1 MSQSGNKYIL
11 LMTLI
16 NQLPQKVQKE
26 LTKKSLLKVI
36 SGLDNFDMESVKLI
50 ANAAS
55 IGGADMF
62 DMACKPELVEE
73 VKKISSLPICVSAVE
88 PKLFI
93 DSVKAGAVLL
103 EIGNFDSFYEK
114 GITFSAE
121 KIISL
126 TKETKDL
133 LPDSPLSVT
142 VPHTISLDKQV
153 ELAIKLAKEGA
164 DFIQTE
170 GGKSSTP
177 LSSGVQGHFE
187 KAAPTLAATFSISR
201 EFVKNKIHTPIM
213 CASGLSEI
221 TCPLAIAS
229 GASAVGVGSVV
240 NKLDNVIAMIAAVR
254 ALKESLDKS
263 LIKQKI
269 S

>member
-11 LMTLI
+11 RMTLI

-36 SGLDNFDMESVKLI
+36 SGLNNFDMQSVKLI
-50 ANAAS
+50 ANAAL
-55 IGGADMF
+55 IGGADMI
-62 DMACKPELVEE
+62 DLACKPELVEE

-114 GITFSAE
+114 GITFCPE
-121 KIISL
+121 QIIAL

-133 LPDSPLSVT
+133 LPESPLSVT
-142 VPHTISLDKQV
+142 VPHNITLDKQV
-153 ELAIKLAKEGA
+153 ELAVELVKEGA
-164 DFIQTE
+164 DIIQTE
-170 GGKSSTP
+170 GGKSSKP
-177 LSSGVQGHFE
+177 FSSGVQGHFE
-187 KAAPTLAATFSISR
+187 KAAPTLAATFSISQ
-201 EFVKNKIHTPIM
+201 EFVKNNINIPIM
-213 CASGLSEI
+213 SASGLSEI
-221 TCPLAIAS
+221 SCPLAIAS

-240 NKLDNVIAMIAAVR
+240 NRLDNLIAMIAVVR
-254 ALKESLDKS
+254 ALKESLDNS

>member
-1 MSQSGNKYIL
+1 
-11 LMTLI
+11 MTLI

-26 LTKKSLLKVI
+26 LTQKSLLKVI
-36 SGLDNFDMESVKLI
+36 SGLNNFDIESVKLI

-55 IGGADMF
+55 IGGADMI
-62 DMACKPELVEE
+62 DLACEASLIEE
-73 VKKISSLPICVSAVE
+73 VKNITSLPICVSAVE

-114 GITFSAE
+114 GITFSSE
-121 KIISL
+121 QIISL

-133 LPDSPLSVT
+133 LPDIPLSVT
-142 VPHTISLDKQV
+142 VPHTITFDKQV
-153 ELAIKLAKEGA
+153 ELSIKLVKEGA

-177 LSSGVQGHFE
+177 LSAGIQGHFE
-187 KAAPTLAATFSISR
+187 KAVPTLTATFSISQ
-201 EFVKNKIHTPIM
+201 EFSKNNINTPIM

-240 NKLDNVIAMIAAVR
+240 NKLNDPIVMIAAVR
-254 ALKESLDKS
+254 ALKESLDNS
-263 LIKQKI
+263 LIRQKI

>member
-1 MSQSGNKYIL
+1 
-11 LMTLI
+11 MTLI

-36 SGLDNFDMESVKLI
+36 SGLNNFDIQSVKLI
-50 ANAAS
+50 ANAAL
-55 IGGADMF
+55 IGGADMI
-62 DMACKPELVEE
+62 DLACKPELVEE
-73 VKKISSLPICVSAVE
+73 VKKISCLPICVSAVE
-88 PKLFI
+88 PKLFT
-93 DSVKAGAVLL
+93 DSVKAGAILV

-121 KIISL
+121 RIISL

-133 LPDSPLSVT
+133 LPDIPLSVT
-142 VPHTISLDKQV
+142 VPHTLTLDKQV
-153 ELAIKLAKEGA
+153 ELAIKLVKEGA

-187 KAAPTLAATFSISR
+187 KAVPTLSATFSISQ
-201 EFVKNKIHTPIM
+201 EFAKNNINTPIM

-240 NKLDNVIAMIAAVR
+240 NKLDNLIAMIAAVR
-254 ALKESLDKS
+254 ALKESLDNS
-263 LIKQKI
+263 LIREKI

>member
-1 MSQSGNKYIL
+1 
-11 LMTLI
+11 MTLI

-26 LTKKSLLKVI
+26 LTTKSLLKVI
-36 SGLDNFDMESVKLI
+36 SGLDNFDMESVKLV
-50 ANAAS
+50 ANAAL
-55 IGGADMF
+55 IGGADMV
-62 DMACKPELVEE
+62 DVACKPVLVEE
-73 VKKISSLPICVSAVE
+73 VKKISPLPICVSAVE

-114 GITFSAE
+114 GITFSSE
-121 KIISL
+121 QIISL

-142 VPHTISLDKQV
+142 VPHTITLDQQV
-153 ELAIKLAKEGA
+153 ELAIKLVQEGA

-177 LSSGVQGHFE
+177 LSPGIQGHFE
-187 KAAPTLAATFSISR
+187 KAVPTLAATFSISQ
-201 EFVKNKIHTPIM
+201 EFAKNNINTPII
-213 CASGLSEI
+213 CASGLSEV

-240 NKLDNVIAMIAAVR
+240 NKLDDLIAMIAAVR
-254 ALKESLDKS
+254 ALKESLDNS
-263 LIKQKI
+263 LIRQKI

>member
-1 MSQSGNKYIL
+1 
-11 LMTLI
+11 MTLI

-26 LTKKSLLKVI
+26 LNKRSLLKVI
-36 SGLDNFDMESVKLI
+36 SGLNNFDVQSVKLI
-50 ANAAS
+50 ANAAMM
-55 IGGADMF
+55 GGADMV
-62 DMACKPELVEE
+62 DLACKPELVEE
-73 VKKISSLPICVSAVE
+73 VKKMSSLPICVSAVE
-88 PKLFI
+88 PKLFT
-93 DSVKAGAVLL
+93 DSVKAGANLL
-103 EIGNFDSFYEK
+103 EIGNFDSFYEQ

-133 LPDSPLSVT
+133 LPNCPLSVT

-153 ELAIKLAKEGA
+153 ELAIKLVNEGA

-170 GGKSSTP
+170 GGKSSLP
-177 LSSGVQGHFE
+177 FSPGVQGHFE
-187 KAAPTLAATFSISR
+187 KATPTLAATFSISQ
-201 EFVKNKIHTPIM
+201 EFAKNNIDTPIM

-240 NKLDNVIAMIAAVR
+240 NKLDDLIAMIAAVR
-254 ALKESLDKS
+254 ALKESLDNS
-263 LIKQKI
+263 LIRQKI
-269 S
+269 F

>member
-1 MSQSGNKYIL
+1 
-11 LMTLI
+11 MTLI

-26 LTKKSLLKVI
+26 LINKSLLKVI
-36 SGLDNFDMESVKLI
+36 SGLNNFNLESVKLI

-55 IGGADMF
+55 MGGADMI
-62 DMACKPELVEE
+62 DLACDPILVDE

-103 EIGNFDSFYEK
+103 EIGNFDSFYEQ
-114 GITFSAE
+114 GITFSPDQ
-121 KIISL
+121 IISL

-133 LPDSPLSVT
+133 LPNSPLSVT
-142 VPHTISLDKQV
+142 VPHTITLDQQV
-153 ELAIKLAKEGA
+153 DLAIKLVNEGA

-177 LSSGVQGHFE
+177 LSPGVQGHFE
-187 KAAPTLAATFSISR
+187 KAAPTLAATFSISQ
-201 EFVKNKIHTPIM
+201 EFAKNNINTPIM

-240 NKLDNVIAMIAAVR
+240 NKLDNPIAMIAAVR
-254 ALKESLDKS
+254 ALKESLDNS

-269 S
+269 F

>member
-1 MSQSGNKYIL
+1 
-11 LMTLI
+11 MTLI

-26 LTKKSLLKVI
+26 LKKKSLLKVI
-36 SGLDNFDMESVKLI
+36 SGLDNFEIESVRLI
-50 ANAAS
+50 ANAAL
-55 IGGADMF
+55 IGGADMV
-62 DMACKPELVEE
+62 DLACEPLLVEE

-114 GITFSAE
+114 GITFSPQQ
-121 KIISL
+121 IISL

-133 LPDSPLSVT
+133 LPNSPLSVT
-142 VPHTISLDKQV
+142 VPHTISLDQQV
-153 ELAIKLAKEGA
+153 ELAIQLVHEGA

-170 GGKSSTP
+170 GGKSSSP
-177 LSSGVQGHFE
+177 LSPGVQGHFE
-187 KAAPTLAATFSISR
+187 KAAPTLAATFSISQ
-201 EFVKNKIHTPIM
+201 EFAKNNIKTPIM

-240 NKLDNVIAMIAAVR
+240 NKLDDLIAMIAAVR
-254 ALKESLDKS
+254 ALKESLDNS
-263 LIKQKI
+263 LIRQKI
-269 S
+269 F

>member
-1 MSQSGNKYIL
+1 
-11 LMTLI
+11 MTLI

-26 LTKKSLLKVI
+26 LVNKSLLKVI
-36 SGLDNFDMESVKLI
+36 SGLDNFELESVKLI
-50 ANAAS
+50 ANAAF
-55 IGGADMF
+55 IGGADMV
-62 DMACKPELVEE
+62 DIACKPELVEE

-114 GITFSAE
+114 GFTFSAE
-121 KIISL
+121 QIISL
-126 TKETKDL
+126 TRETKDL
-133 LPDSPLSVT
+133 LPDTPLSVT
-142 VPHTISLDKQV
+142 VPHTITLDKQV
-153 ELAIKLAKEGA
+153 DLAIKLVQEGA

-170 GGKSSTP
+170 GGKSSIP
-177 LSSGVQGHFE
+177 FSPGVQGHFE
-187 KAAPTLAATFSISR
+187 KAAPTLAATFSISK
-201 EFVKNKIHTPIM
+201 EFAKNNINIPIM

-240 NKLDNVIAMIAAVR
+240 NKLDDSIAMIAAVR
-254 ALKESLDKS
+254 ALKESLNNS

>member
-1 MSQSGNKYIL
+1 
-11 LMTLI
+11 MTLI
-16 NQLPQKVQKE
+16 NQLPQKVQEE

-50 ANAAS
+50 ANAALR
-55 IGGADMF
+55 GGADMI
-62 DMACKPELVEE
+62 DLACAPVLVEE
-73 VKKISSLPICVSAVE
+73 VQKISSLPICVSAVE
-88 PKLFI
+88 PKLFV

-103 EIGNFDSFYEK
+103 EIGNYDSFYEK
-114 GITFSAE
+114 DITFTAE
-121 KIISL
+121 QIISL

-133 LPDSPLSVT
+133 LPDIPLSVT
-142 VPHTISLDKQV
+142 VPHTISLNQQV
-153 ELAIKLAKEGA
+153 ELAIKLVQEGA

-170 GGKSSTP
+170 GGKSSAP
-177 LSSGVQGHFE
+177 VSAGVQGRFE
-187 KAAPTLAATFSISR
+187 KAVPTLAATFSISQ
-201 EFVKNKIHTPIM
+201 EFAKNNINIPII

-240 NKLDNVIAMIAAVR
+240 NKLDTLIAMIASVR
-254 ALKESLDKS
+254 ALKESLNNS
-263 LIKQKI
+263 LIRQKI

>member
-1 MSQSGNKYIL
+1 
-11 LMTLI
+11 MTLI

-26 LTKKSLLKVI
+26 LSKKSLLKVI
-36 SGLDNFDMESVKLI
+36 SGLDNFDLESVKLI
-50 ANAAS
+50 ANAALV
-55 IGGADMF
+55 GGADII
-62 DMACKPELVEE
+62 DLACGPVLVEE
-73 VKKISSLPICVSAVE
+73 VKNISSLPICVSAVE

-93 DSVKAGAVLL
+93 DSVKAGADLL

-121 KIISL
+121 RIISL

-133 LPDSPLSVT
+133 LPYSPLSVT
-142 VPHTISLDKQV
+142 VPHTIPLDQQV
-153 ELAIKLAKEGA
+153 ELAIKLVNEGA

-170 GGKSSTP
+170 GGKSSMP
-177 LSSGVQGHFE
+177 FSPGVQGHFE
-187 KAAPTLAATFSISR
+187 KAAPTLAATFSIMQ
-201 EFVKNKIHTPIM
+201 EFAKNNINTPII

-240 NKLDNVIAMIAAVR
+240 NKLNNLIAMIAAVR

-263 LIKQKI
+263 LIKHKI
-269 S
+269 F

>member
-1 MSQSGNKYIL
+1 
-11 LMTLI
+11 MTLI

-36 SGLDNFDMESVKLI
+36 SGLNNFDIQSVKLI
-50 ANAAS
+50 ANAALL
-55 IGGADMF
+55 GGADMI
-62 DMACKPELVEE
+62 DLACKPELVEE
-73 VKKISSLPICVSAVE
+73 VQKVSYLPICVSSVE
-88 PKLFI
+88 PKLFT

-142 VPHTISLDKQV
+142 VPHTLTLDKQV
-153 ELAIKLAKEGA
+153 ELAIKLVQEGA

-170 GGKSSTP
+170 GGKSSSP
-177 LSSGVQGHFE
+177 LSSGVQGHLE
-187 KAAPTLAATFSISR
+187 KAVPTLSATFSISQ
-201 EFVKNKIHTPIM
+201 EFAKNNINTPIM

-240 NKLDNVIAMIAAVR
+240 NKLDNLIAMIAVVR
-254 ALKESLDKS
+254 ALKESLDNS
-263 LIKQKI
+263 LIRQKI

>member
-1 MSQSGNKYIL
+1 
-11 LMTLI
+11 MTLI

-36 SGLDNFDMESVKLI
+36 SGLNNFDMQSVKLV
-50 ANAAS
+50 AKAAS
-55 IGGADMF
+55 LGGADMI
-62 DMACKPELVEE
+62 DLACEPKLVEE
-73 VKKISSLPICVSAVE
+73 VKKISSLPICVSAVD

-114 GITFSAE
+114 GIIFSAE
-121 KIISL
+121 QIIQL

-133 LPDSPLSVT
+133 LPNSPLSVT

-153 ELAIKLAKEGA
+153 ELAMKLVAEGA

-170 GGKSSTP
+170 GGKSSKP
-177 LSSGVQGHFE
+177 YSPGVQGHFE
-187 KAAPTLAATFSISR
+187 KAIPTLAATFSIR
-201 EFVKNKIHTPIM
+201 QEFAKNNINTPIM
-213 CASGLSEI
+213 SASGLSPI
-221 TCPLAIAS
+221 TCPLAISS

-240 NKLDNVIAMIAAVR
+240 NKLDNLIAMVAAVR
-254 ALKESLDKS
+254 ALKESLDNS
-263 LIKQKI
+263 LISQKI
-269 S
+269 F